1 MNWVELVKTLIM
13 GAVEGITEFLPVSST
28 GHLIITGDIIH
39 FTGAMADT
47 FEIVIQLGAIL
58 AVCWLYRE
66 KLLNVTR
73 TLGSD
78 RKSQSFVVNLFVAF
92 VPAAVVGL
100 ALHKII
106 TELLFNPITVA
117 IALIVGGVAILIVE
131 RVHVVPKVTD
141 VDQLGW
147 RDALKV
153 GCVQTLA
160 LFPGVSRSGATIMGG
175 LVFGL
180 SRQTATEFSFFL
192 AIPTM
197 FAATLYELAKHLD
210 QFHAADVE
218 VFAVGFVMS
227 FLSALVAVKGFIRY
241 VSHHDFAVFAW
252 YRIIFGAIVLWYFWP
267 GA

>member
-1 MNWVELVKTLIM
+1 
-13 GAVEGITEFLPVSST
+13 
-28 GHLIITGDIIH
+28 
-39 FTGAMADT
+39 
-47 FEIVIQLGAIL
+47 
-58 AVCWLYRE
+58 
-66 KLLNVTR
+66 
-73 TLGSD
+73 
-78 RKSQSFVVNLFVAF
+78 
-92 VPAAVVGL
+92 
-100 ALHKII
+100 
-106 TELLFNPITVA
+106 
-117 IALIVGGVAILIVE
+117 
-131 RVHVVPKVTD
+131 
-141 VDQLGW
+141 
-147 RDALKV
+147 
-153 GCVQTLA
+153 
-160 LFPGVSRSGATIMGG
+160 MGG

-267 GA
+267 RA